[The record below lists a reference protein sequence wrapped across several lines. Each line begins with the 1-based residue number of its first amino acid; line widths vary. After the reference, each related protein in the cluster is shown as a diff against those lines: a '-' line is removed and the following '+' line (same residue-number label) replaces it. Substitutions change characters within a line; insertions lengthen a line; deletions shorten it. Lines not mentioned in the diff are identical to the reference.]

1 MRAQLPESPPEVQG
15 FLLPCKV
22 VTMAP
27 RMLRI
32 WWDPRGCV
40 LVLTPSI
47 VQETR
52 LEAAL
57 LSLTGSNNPGLK
69 VRDLAG

>member
-1 MRAQLPESPPEVQG
+1 
-15 FLLPCKV
+15 
-22 VTMAP
+22 MAP

-32 WWDPRGCV
+32 WWHPRGCV
-40 LVLTPSI
+40 LVLMPSI

-69 VRDLAG
+69 VRDLAR